1 MQDVQSSLLHRILQT
16 SKFISER
23 KIKMK
28 KKILALF
35 LAMTA
40 TVSATAYAS
49 GISVVRTENTLTFE
63 KEGESIAVVS
73 CFDEDGKLCYG
84 NMYQGEDGKFTVVL
98 PDELKGAKTKIYF
111 VNSNEI
117 KEAEFA
123 DEELPTPTVSPEPT
137 LAPEAT
143 VTPEPTLKPSDSG
156 YPSIYEKTT
165 DAVYAPVVVKDV
177 ELTTKDGE
185 DMYAVTVLGYGEEKT
200 VLIEN
205 DLKFETSSEQY
216 ADMKNS
222 TAIDLQTGD
231 VISLTANVAGTRI
244 NHIYFIYRPVDEDLA
259 NTTAD
264 YGTNFEKLI
273 SENGTNV
280 AGKWDV
286 MKYGVKP
293 SSERYQYALGIIG
306 KTSSGTLT
314 LINKSGDTNKAIDID
329 VSKDTIVYTCY
340 LSGDKEVELSS
351 VGEISSSIPKALYD
365 KNDIVTF
372 EAEEEYNYALVRVVN
387 GTATD
392 IVVYENED

>member
-1 MQDVQSSLLHRILQT
+1 M
-16 SKFISER
+16 
-23 KIKMK
+23 
-28 KKILALF
+28 KKILALT
-35 LAMTA
+35 LALTA
-40 TVSATAYAS
+40 TVSATAFAS

-63 KEGESIAVVS
+63 KEGESVAVVS
-73 CFDEDGKLCYG
+73 CFDESGKLCYG
-84 NMYQGEDGKFTVVL
+84 NMYKSEDGKFTAVL
-98 PDELKGAKTKIYF
+98 PSELGEVKTKIYF
-111 VNSNEI
+111 VNSDEI
-117 KEAEFA
+117 KEAEFEA
-123 DEELPTPTVSPEPT
+123 AEVIAPTATPEVT
-137 LAPEAT
+137 DAPEAT
-143 VTPEPTLKPSDSG
+143 TTPEPTSKPSDSS

-165 DAVYAPVVVKDV
+165 DAIYAPVVVKDV

-200 VLIEN
+200 VLIES

-222 TAIDLQTGD
+222 TAIDLREGD

-244 NHIYFIYRPVDEDLA
+244 NHIYFIYRPIDEDLA

-306 KTSSGTLT
+306 KTGSGTLT

-329 VSKDTIVYTCY
+329 VSNDTIVYTCY
-340 LSGDKEVELSS
+340 LSSDNEVEVSS
-351 VGEISSSIPKALYD
+351 VGAITSSIPKAVYD
-365 KNDIVTF
+365 KNEIVSF
-372 EAEEEYNYALVRVVN
+372 EDGEEYNYALVRVVD

-392 IVVYENED
+392 IVIYENED